1 MSDMLSQEE
10 IEALLKADAGD
21 TGENKDG
28 IFLTSTQS
36 DILGEIGNI
45 SMGTAATSLST
56 LLNQRVFIDTPEVKI
71 MTWQEI
77 SDSYDR
83 PCIGAK
89 IDYTVGL
96 NGANLLI
103 LKSSDA
109 KIIVDLMMGGTGIL
123 PEGSS
128 EELNEIDISA
138 VGEAMNQMIGSSST
152 SLSTLINRKIDIAT
166 PFVQQLDLE
175 DKNFYSALGFG
186 EDPVAVVVFNLT
198 VGELINSYI
207 MQVLPVNFASD
218 LSASMFPNSMEDTS
232 NENVASGVNTQ
243 ANTAQPQ
250 TSQPSPQQHTNN
262 FHENREVGMQQQY
275 GSSVQKNANASL
287 AQFQSFDQNPNLVG
301 KENISILMDVPLEV
315 TVELGKTSKRIK
327 DILEFSPG
335 TIIELNK
342 LAGEPIDVL
351 VNGKYVAKGEVV
363 VIDENFGIRVTSI
376 ISPEL
381 RI

>member
-1 MSDMLSQEE
+1 MADKPLSQDEQYKND
-10 IEALLKADAGD
+10 L
-21 TGENKDG
+21 
-28 IFLTSTQS
+28 LTSIQT
-36 DILGEIGNI
+36 DTLGEIGNI

-56 LLNQRVFIDTPEVKI
+56 LLNQKVSIDTPHVKV
-71 MTWQEI
+71 MSWQEI

-96 NGANLLI
+96 EGSNLLI

-109 KIIVDLMMGGTGIL
+109 KIIVDLMMGGNGDISGK
-123 PEGSS
+123 EN
-128 EELNEIDISA
+128 EKLNEIDISA

-152 SLSTLINRKIDIAT
+152 ALSTLINRKIDIAT
-166 PFVQQLDLE
+166 PQIEELDLK
-175 DKNFYSALGFG
+175 DGDFYDTIGFG
-186 EDPVAVVVFNLT
+186 GDPIVVVVFKL
-198 VGELINSYI
+198 VIGDLINSSI
-207 MQVLPVNFASD
+207 MQVIPLSFAGELSDFMLPSD
-218 LSASMFPNSMEDTS
+218 DNS
-232 NENVASGVNTQ
+232 ENNKNIINNSTE
-243 ANTAQPQ
+243 NTAQANNGQ
-250 TSQPSPQQHTNN
+250 AAGIQNQQNQMEGNTNMGSGGYSSP
-262 FHENREVGMQQQY
+262 
-275 GSSVQKNANASL
+275 VQKNANASL
-287 AQFQSFDQNPNLVG
+287 AQFQSFEGNPALVG
-301 KENISILMDVPLEV
+301 KENINILMDVPLEV

>member
-10 IEALLKADAGD
+10 IEALLKEANSSND
-21 TGENKDG
+21 TSSGGEG
-28 IFLTSTQS
+28 YLTSVQS

-56 LLNQRVFIDTPEVKI
+56 LLNQRVFIDTPQVKV

-96 NGANLLI
+96 KGANLLI

-123 PEGSS
+123 PEGADETLS
-128 EELNEIDISA
+128 EIDISA

-166 PFVQQLDLE
+166 PRIEQLDLE
-175 DKNFYSALGFG
+175 DENFYTSLGFG
-186 EDPVAVVVFNLT
+186 GDPVAVVIFNLKI
-198 VGELINSYI
+198 GELINSYI

-218 LSASMFPNSMEDTS
+218 LSASMFS
-232 NENVASGVNTQ
+232 NQDPEETPQQPV
-243 ANTAQPQ
+243 QPQ
-250 TSQPSPQQHTNN
+250 PLQQQTPPQSENSVYENKEVKVQQQH
-262 FHENREVGMQQQY
+262 

-287 AQFQSFDQNPNLVG
+287 AQFQSFDQSPNLVG

>member
-10 IEALLKADAGD
+10 IEALLKESHSSND
-21 TGENKDG
+21 TSSGGEEY
-28 IFLTSTQS
+28 LTSVQS

-56 LLNQRVFIDTPEVKI
+56 LLNQRVFIDTPQVKV

-96 NGANLLI
+96 KGANLLI

-123 PEGSS
+123 PEGADETLS
-128 EELNEIDISA
+128 EIDISA

-166 PFVQQLDLE
+166 PRIEQLDLE
-175 DKNFYSALGFG
+175 DENFYTSLGFG
-186 EDPVAVVVFNLT
+186 GDPVAVVIFNLKI
-198 VGELINSYI
+198 GELINSYI

-218 LSASMFPNSMEDTS
+218 LSASMFS
-232 NENVASGVNTQ
+232 NQDPEETPQQPV
-243 ANTAQPQ
+243 QPQ
-250 TSQPSPQQHTNN
+250 PLQQQTPPQSENSVYENKEVKVQQQH
-262 FHENREVGMQQQY
+262 

-287 AQFQSFDQNPNLVG
+287 AQFQSFDQSPNLVG

-342 LAGEPIDVL
+342 LAGELIDVL

>member
-1 MSDMLSQEE
+1 MDPEISQEE
-10 IEALLKADAGD
+10 IDALVSDDNSGTSGD
-21 TGENKDG
+21 DDL
-28 IFLTSTQS
+28 LTSFQN

-45 SMGTAATSLST
+45 SMGTAATSLSK
-56 LLNQRVFIDTPEVKI
+56 LLNQRVFIDSPTVKV
-71 MTWQEI
+71 MTWQDI

-96 NGANLLI
+96 EGTNLLI

-109 KIIVDLMMGGTGIL
+109 KIIVDLMMGGDGKIGD
-123 PEGSS
+123 EIS
-128 EELNEIDISA
+128 ENLSEIDISA
-138 VGEAMNQMIGSSST
+138 VGEAMNQMIGSAST

-166 PFVQQLDLE
+166 PKIQELNLQTDTSFHT
-175 DKNFYSALGFG
+175 SLGFG
-186 EDPVAVVVFNLT
+186 DDPVAVVVFSLT
-198 VGELINSYI
+198 IGDLIKSSL
-207 MQVLPVNFASD
+207 MQVLPVDFASD
-218 LSASMFPNSMEDTS
+218 LSSYMFAGAE
-232 NENVASGVNTQ
+232 NTQ
-243 ANTAQPQ
+243 DGATPTPVEEQKLEIPEN
-250 TSQPSPQQHTNN
+250 SQQKNKEISN
-262 FHENREVGMQQQY
+262 MQQSDRNQ
-275 GSSVQKNANASL
+275 NASL
-287 AQFQSFDQNPNLVG
+287 AQFQTFEQSQGIVG
-301 KENISILMDVPLEV
+301 KENMNILMDVPLEV

-335 TIIELNK
+335 TIVELNK

-363 VIDENFGIRVTSI
+363 VIDENFGIRITSI